1 MTGIEPFSAPVGTH
15 ETAKMFSLLD
25 LVNPSGYYRVYDQ
38 GGLSPTFFIVFIPT
52 PFRIGDK
59 ELKLDPRVS
68 DILERVITR
77 EGMEFVHAEMTG
89 GTYPTLR
96 IYIDKPGGVTLDD
109 CASVSQRIGLI
120 LDVEDVIPHQYTLE
134 VASPGLDRGLY
145 KEADYERFAG
155 LPTRIRISEAIDGQ
169 RNFHG
174 KLIGLDREGEAPA
187 VVIEEQDG
195 KRRRLPLANIVK
207 ANVEIEP

>member
-1 MTGIEPFSAPVGTH
+1 LQV
-15 ETAKMFSLLD
+15 
-25 LVNPSGYYRVYDQ
+25 
-38 GGLSPTFFIVFIPT
+38 GLSPTFFIVFIPT
-52 PFRIGDK
+52 PFRIGDR

-68 DILERVITR
+68 EIIERVITR
-77 EGMEFVHAEMTG
+77 EGMEFVHADMTG
-89 GTYPTLR
+89 GKNPTLR
-96 IYIDKPGGVTLDD
+96 VYIDKPGGVTIDD

-155 LPTRIRISEAIDGQ
+155 LTARIRISEPIEGQ

-174 KLIGLDREGEAPA
+174 KLIGLDREGETAA
-187 VVIEEQDG
+187 VIEEPDG

>member
-1 MTGIEPFSAPVGTH
+1 VSAPVGIH
-15 ETAKMFSLLD
+15 KAAKAFSLLD
-25 LVNPSGYYRVYDQ
+25 LVNPSGYYLAYVP
-38 GGLSPTFFIVFIPT
+38 GGPSPTFFIVFIPA
-52 PFRIGDK
+52 PLRIGDR

-68 DILERVITR
+68 EIIERVITQ
-77 EGMEFVHAEMTG
+77 EGMELVHAEMTG
-89 GTYPTLR
+89 GKNPTLR
-96 IYIDKPGGVTLDD
+96 VYIDKPGGVTLDD
-109 CASVSQRIGLI
+109 CASVSHRVGLI
-120 LDVEDVIPHQYTLE
+120 LDVEDVIPRQYTLE

-155 LPTRIRISEAIDGQ
+155 LPARVRVSEAIEGQ

-174 KLIGLDREGEAPA
+174 KLIGLDREGAAPVA
-187 VVIEEQDG
+187 VIEEPDG

>member
-1 MTGIEPFSAPVGTH
+1 M
-15 ETAKMFSLLD
+15 
-25 LVNPSGYYRVYDQ
+25 
-38 GGLSPTFFIVFIPT
+38 
-52 PFRIGDK
+52 
-59 ELKLDPRVS
+59 KLDPRVS
-68 DILERVITR
+68 EIIERVTTR

-89 GTYPTLR
+89 GKSPILR
-96 IYIDKPGGVTLDD
+96 VYIDKPGGVTLDD
-109 CASVSQRIGLI
+109 CVAVSQRVSLI

-155 LPTRIRISEAIDGQ
+155 LPAHVRIAEAINGQ

-174 KLIGLDREGEAPA
+174 KLIGLDREGEVAA
-187 VVIEEQDG
+187 VIEEPDG
-195 KRRRLPLANIVK
+195 ALRRLPLANIVK